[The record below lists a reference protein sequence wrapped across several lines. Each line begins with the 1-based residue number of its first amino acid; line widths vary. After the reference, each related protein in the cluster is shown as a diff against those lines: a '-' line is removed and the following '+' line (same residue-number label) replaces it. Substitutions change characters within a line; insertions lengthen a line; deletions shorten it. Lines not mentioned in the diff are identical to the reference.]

1 VPSFSSVELY
11 SLVHRIE
18 AEKTR
23 PSRKRSA
30 CDMLS
35 EPTDMSSPAST
46 QSDLPNDLG
55 VSFYALMTNSPP
67 NLGSF

>member
-1 VPSFSSVELY
+1 
-11 SLVHRIE
+11 
-18 AEKTR
+18 
-23 PSRKRSA
+23 
-30 CDMLS
+30 MLS